1 MKGLEHEQPANVLV
15 CVTDQPSCR
24 RLIVAGVSIAKKLE
38 LPLKVVC
45 VRPEG
50 LVSAKT
56 AEALQVL
63 YNISSK
69 LGADMTVYFNG
80 DPALTVAVHARQI
93 NAVHIVSGT
102 PGANSSLF
110 IETVKGLLPE
120 LPLSIVD
127 ADEHIVTF
135 PGVPSPVSQH
145 AP

>member
-1 MKGLEHEQPANVLV
+1 MDHEHPANVLV

-24 RLIVAGVSIAKKLE
+24 RLIVAGASIAQRLE

-50 LVSAKT
+50 LVSPKT

-63 YNISSK
+63 YNISGK
-69 LGADMTVYFNG
+69 LGADMTVYFND

-93 NAVHIVSGT
+93 NAAHIVSGA
-102 PGANSSLF
+102 PGANSNLF

-127 ADEHIVTF
+127 ANEHIVTF
-135 PGVPSPVSQH
+135 PGVPFQVSQH

>member
-1 MKGLEHEQPANVLV
+1 MDQDQPANVLV

-24 RLIVAGVSIAKKLE
+24 RLILAGASIAEKMGA
-38 LPLKVVC
+38 PVKVVC

-50 LVSAKT
+50 LVSPKT

-63 YNISSK
+63 YNISGK
-69 LGADMTVYFNG
+69 LGADMTVYFND
-80 DPALTVAVHARQI
+80 DPALTVAVHARQT
-93 NAVHIVSGT
+93 NAVHIVSGA
-102 PGANSSLF
+102 PGATSNLF

-127 ADEHIVTF
+127 ADEHIVTV
-135 PGVPSPVSQH
+135 PGVPSQVSQH

>member
-1 MKGLEHEQPANVLV
+1 MDHEHPANVLV

-24 RLIVAGVSIAKKLE
+24 RLIVAGASIAQRLE

-50 LVSAKT
+50 LVSPKT

-63 YNISSK
+63 YNISGK
-69 LGADMTVYFNG
+69 LGAD
-80 DPALTVAVHARQI
+80 I
-93 NAVHIVSGT
+93 SGA
-102 PGANSSLF
+102 PGANSNLF

-135 PGVPSPVSQH
+135 PGVPSQVSQH